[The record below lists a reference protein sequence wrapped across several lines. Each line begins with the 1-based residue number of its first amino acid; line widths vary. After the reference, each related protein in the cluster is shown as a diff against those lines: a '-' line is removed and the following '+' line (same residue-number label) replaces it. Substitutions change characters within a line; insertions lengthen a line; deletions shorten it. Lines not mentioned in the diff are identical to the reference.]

1 MPRYQA
7 PLRDMKFL
15 LNEVLEIG
23 SYSNLPRFADAP
35 ADVIDAVLD
44 GGAKFAEEVLQPIN
58 AIGDRQ
64 GCKRN
69 ADASVKTPDGF
80 PKQIWVVDEEHGNQ
94 VFEAIY
100 GGSQTG
106 RYHGY
111 PIRLRDPFF
120 DHVLT
125 AWKARRDAA

>member
-35 ADVIDAVLD
+35 PDVIDAVLD
-44 GGAKFAEEVLQPIN
+44 GGAVFAQEVLQPIN

-69 ADASVKTPDGF
+69 RGCVA
-80 PKQIWVVDEEHGNQ
+80 
-94 VFEAIY
+94 
-100 GGSQTG
+100 
-106 RYHGY
+106 
-111 PIRLRDPFF
+111 
-120 DHVLT
+120 
-125 AWKARRDAA
+125 